1 MKRQR
6 KWTIYQLEEITAY
19 AFLSPWLIGLV
30 GFTAIPMV
38 LSLYYSFTDAN
49 MLTSPQ
55 FVGLQNYINLF
66 SFDDT
71 ISLFWKTLYNTSFYT
86 FVGVP
91 LNIAVGLII
100 ALLLNQKIKGLDIF
114 RTIYYLPSV
123 ISGVAVSLLWA
134 WIFHPHFGVLN
145 HFLSIVGITGPAWL
159 FDEMWAKPALIIMNL
174 WGAGGG
180 MLIFL
185 AGLQGIPTQLYE
197 AAELDGASIW
207 GRFWRITM
215 PMLSPTIFFVL
226 VTNIIGSFQ
235 VFTSSYVMTAGGPN
249 NATMMYVLWLFNLA
263 FQQFNMGFACSLAW
277 VYLLIMVAFTAL
289 VFKSSPAWV
298 YYESDIMGGRKS

>member
-1 MKRQR
+1 MQRRR

-19 AFLSPWLIGLV
+19 AFLTPWLVGLL
-30 GFTAIPMV
+30 GFTAIPMI

-49 MLTSPQ
+49 MLTSAQ
-55 FVGLQNYINLF
+55 FIGVKNYIRLF

-71 ISLFWKTLYNTSFYT
+71 MSLFWKTLSNTSFYT

-91 LNIAVGLII
+91 LNIVVGLII
-100 ALLLNQKIKGLDIF
+100 ALLLNQRIRGLDVF

-145 HFLSIVGITGPAWL
+145 HFLSLVGITGPAWL
-159 FDEMWAKPALIIMNL
+159 FDEVWAKPALIIMNI

-197 AAELDGASIW
+197 AAELDGASVW
-207 GRFWRITM
+207 SRFWKITM

-226 VTNIIGSFQ
+226 ITNIIGSFQ
-235 VFTSSYVMTAGGPN
+235 VFTSSYVMTSGGPN

-263 FQQFNMGFACSLAW
+263 FQQFNMGFACALAW
-277 VYLLIMVAFTAL
+277 VYLLIMVAFTLL

-298 YYESDIMGGRKS
+298 YYESDILGRR

>member
-1 MKRQR
+1 MQRRR

-19 AFLSPWLIGLV
+19 AFLTPWLVGLL
-30 GFTAIPMV
+30 GFTAIPMI

-49 MLTSPQ
+49 MLTSAQ
-55 FVGLQNYINLF
+55 FIGVKNYIRLF

-71 ISLFWKTLYNTSFYT
+71 MSLFWRTLSNTSFYT

-91 LNIAVGLII
+91 LNIVVGLII
-100 ALLLNQKIKGLDIF
+100 ALLLNQRIRGLDVF

-145 HFLSIVGITGPAWL
+145 HFLSLVGITGPAWL
-159 FDEMWAKPALIIMNL
+159 FDEVWAKPALIIMNI

-197 AAELDGASIW
+197 AAELDGASVW
-207 GRFWRITM
+207 SRFWKITM

-226 VTNIIGSFQ
+226 ITNIIGSFQ
-235 VFTSSYVMTAGGPN
+235 VFTSSYVMTSGGPN

-263 FQQFNMGFACSLAW
+263 FQQFNMGFACALAW
-277 VYLLIMVAFTAL
+277 VYLLIMVAFTLL

-298 YYESDIMGGRKS
+298 YYESDILGRR

>member
-1 MKRQR
+1 MLPRR
-6 KWTIYQLEEITAY
+6 KWTVYQLEEITAY
-19 AFLSPWLIGLV
+19 IFLSPWLIGLL
-30 GFTAIPMV
+30 GFTAIPMI

-49 MLTSPQ
+49 MLTRAQ
-55 FVGLQNYINLF
+55 FVGMSNYIKLF

-71 ISLFWKTLYNTSFYT
+71 LSLFWKTLYNTSFYT
-86 FVGVP
+86 FIGVP
-91 LNIAVGLII
+91 LSIVVGLLI
-100 ALLLNQKIKGLDIF
+100 ALLLNQKIRGLDVF

-145 HFLSIVGITGPAWL
+145 HFLSLVGITGPAWL
-159 FDEMWAKPALIIMNL
+159 FDEIWAKPALIIMNI

-197 AAELDGASIW
+197 AAELDGANVW
-207 GRFWRITM
+207 ARFWNITM

-226 VTNIIGSFQ
+226 ITNIIGSFQ
-235 VFTSSYVMTAGGPN
+235 VFTSSYVMTSGGPN
-249 NATMMYVLWLFNLA
+249 NATMLYVLWLFNLA
-263 FQQFNMGFACSLAW
+263 F
-277 VYLLIMVAFTAL
+277 
-289 VFKSSPAWV
+289 
-298 YYESDIMGGRKS
+298 

>member
-30 GFTAIPMV
+30 RFTAIPMV

-207 GRFWRITM
+207 GKFWRITM

>member
-207 GRFWRITM
+207 GKFWRITM